1 MIQWVGETLFATTV
15 LMLLILAIRPF
26 VADRFGARRNGRHF
40 AHISRRRRSGSDRKP
55 VDGRFGCDVDIDE
68 ELS

>member
-26 VADRFGARRNGRHF
+26 VADRFGARAAYLLWLAPALRMILADIGCPMYN
-40 AHISRRRRSGSDRKP
+40 SRGT
-55 VDGRFGCDVDIDE
+55 
-68 ELS
+68 